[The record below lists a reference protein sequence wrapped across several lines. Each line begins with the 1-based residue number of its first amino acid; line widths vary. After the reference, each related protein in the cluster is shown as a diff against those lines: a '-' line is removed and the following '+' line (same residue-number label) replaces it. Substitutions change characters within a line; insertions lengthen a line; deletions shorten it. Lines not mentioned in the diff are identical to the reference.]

1 MHRKLLPL
9 FSFFL
14 LLLSCSDDASKSAS
28 SAKQVFHYNQHSN
41 ITSLDPAFAKSQNNI
56 WAVNHLY
63 NGLVQLDDQLNVIPA
78 IAKDWT
84 LSEDGL
90 TYTFKL
96 RQDVYFHDDPS
107 FPGAK
112 GRPVNA
118 EDVVYSFG
126 RIIDGGVGSPGSW
139 IFKGRVADDQ
149 PFIALDDSTFQMRL
163 LKPFRPMLSILT
175 MQYCSVVAKEA
186 IDKYGKDFRNHPVG
200 TGPFKFKN
208 WIENQTLF
216 LEKNPN
222 YFEKVGGERLP
233 YLDGVKISFISDRK
247 TAFLELMKGK
257 LDLLSGLESSYV
269 NELLDSDGNLLQ
281 KHSNKLQ
288 FFKTNYLNT
297 EYFGIKMRDQKGP
310 LNNKK
315 VRQAL
320 NYGFDRQEMLR
331 SLRNSVGKPATSGM
345 TPKGLPSFSESAVP
359 GYSFN
364 SVTADKLLK
373 EAGYPHGK
381 GIEEITLYANKE
393 YLDLCTFIAREWEE
407 WIGVKVAI
415 ELRESSLLRE
425 MMSNGQ
431 APFFRA
437 SWIADYPDAES
448 FLTMFYSGHPAPPNY
463 TGFSNAG
470 FDRLYETALLENDN
484 AKRYQLYQKME
495 KILVE
500 EAPVVFLF
508 YDESAVFVRK
518 GINGLS
524 KNALN
529 LLSLRRVKK

>member
-1 MHRKLLPL
+1 MYHKLLPL
-9 FSFFL
+9 LSVFL
-14 LLLSCSDDASKSAS
+14 LLVSCSDDASKPQR
-28 SAKQVFHYNQHSN
+28 SAKQIFHYNQHSN

-78 IAKDWT
+78 IAKEWM

-96 RQDVYFHDDPS
+96 RQDVYFHNNPA
-107 FPGAK
+107 FEGGK
-112 GRPVNA
+112 GRKVNA
-118 EDVVYSFG
+118 ADVAYSFK
-126 RIIDGGVGSPGSW
+126 RIIDEAVGSPGSW
-139 IFKGRVADDQ
+139 VFKQRIAEEQ
-149 PFIALDDSTFQMRL
+149 PFVAIDDSTFQMRL

-175 MQYCSVVAKEA
+175 MQYCSVVPKEA
-186 IDKYGKDFRNHPVG
+186 IDQYGKDFRNHPVG
-200 TGPFKFKN
+200 TGPFQFKS
-208 WIENQTLF
+208 WIENQALF

-222 YFEKVGGERLP
+222 YFEKAGAERLP

-269 NELLDSDGNLLQ
+269 NELLDSDGNLLE
-281 KHSNKLQ
+281 KHTNELQ
-288 FFKTNYLNT
+288 FFKTNFLNT
-297 EYFGIKMRDQKGP
+297 EYFGIKMRDQQGP

-331 SLRNSVGKPATSGM
+331 SLRNSVGNPATSGM
-345 TPKGLPSFSESAVP
+345 TPKGLPSFSETAVP

-364 SVTADKLLK
+364 SVIADKLLK

-393 YLDLCTFIAREWEE
+393 YLDLCTYIAREWEE

-448 FLTMFYSGHPAPPNY
+448 FLTMFYSGNPAPPNY
-463 TGFSNAG
+463 TRFENAE
-470 FDRLYETALLENDN
+470 FDQLYEKALLENNDS
-484 AKRYQLYQKME
+484 KRYQLYQQME
-495 KILVE
+495 KILIE
-500 EAPVVFLF
+500 EAPAIFLF

-518 GINGLS
+518 GIQGMS